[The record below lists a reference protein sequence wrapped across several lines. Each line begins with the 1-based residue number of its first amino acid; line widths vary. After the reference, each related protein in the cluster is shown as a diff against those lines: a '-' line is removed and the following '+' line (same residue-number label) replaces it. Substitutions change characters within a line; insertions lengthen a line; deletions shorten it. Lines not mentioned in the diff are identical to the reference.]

1 MFNPQDE
8 MLGDQQ
14 VKVLFE
20 ISFLPS
26 RLSAL
31 KLAAAQ
37 NDR

>member
-14 VKVLFE
+14 VKMLFE
-20 ISFLPS
+20 SLFLPG
-26 RLSAL
+26 RLCTL
-31 KLAAAQ
+31 KPTAAQ